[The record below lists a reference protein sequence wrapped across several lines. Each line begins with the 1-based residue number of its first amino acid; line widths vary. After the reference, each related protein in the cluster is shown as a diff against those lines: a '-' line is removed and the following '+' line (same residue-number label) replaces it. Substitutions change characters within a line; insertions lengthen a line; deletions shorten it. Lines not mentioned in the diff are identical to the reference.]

1 MLIPLAITPRDSEA
15 AARILILWK
24 WGLLLCQIGQRYL
37 QSFFRARKIMKNW
50 SRIKNKQDQIL
61 CGLGENSVWV
71 NYAVSG
77 PHRIIMGNFFKNW
90 KKRFFCINRV
100 KREVPPK
107 FFFGKYSWMSPLLS
121 PILVL
126 PYLFAVWC
134 Q

>member
-15 AARILILWK
+15 AAGILIPWK

-37 QSFFRARKIMKNW
+37 QKIFRARKIMKNW
-50 SRIKNKQDQIL
+50 SRIKNKQHQIL

-90 KKRFFCINRV
+90 KKRFFLHKSSL
-100 KREVPPK
+100 KRGTSK
-107 FFFGKYSWMSPLLS
+107 IFFGKYSWMSPLLS